1 MTAVLHA
8 PLHGA
13 RPSVFLF
20 SVCVCVCVCVCF
32 NLSALLAKTKK
43 KKMFK
48 QQRVDIDALCHGGA
62 VVTLSVGAATLAQ
75 SFVLGLFG
83 FHVAFFVL
91 ATVSGFA
98 FAISTMLVML
108 TFVIR

>member
-1 MTAVLHA
+1 
-8 PLHGA
+8 
-13 RPSVFLF
+13 
-20 SVCVCVCVCVCF
+20 
-32 NLSALLAKTKK
+32 
-43 KKMFK
+43 MFK

>member
-20 SVCVCVCVCVCF
+20 SVCVCVCVCVFF
-32 NLSALLAKTKK
+32 NLPAPFKKKK